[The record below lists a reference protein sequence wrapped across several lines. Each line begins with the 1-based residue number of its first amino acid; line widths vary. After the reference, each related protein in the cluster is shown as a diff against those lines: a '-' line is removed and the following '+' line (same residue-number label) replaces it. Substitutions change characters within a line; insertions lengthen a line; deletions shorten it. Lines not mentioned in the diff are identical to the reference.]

1 MFDPSKFTVQK
12 TKPLPIMLML
22 DVSGSMSGVKIETLN
37 EAVRTMIETFADEEK
52 METEILVSIVT
63 FGEEVKRLFPFTPA
77 SQIHFS
83 DLQARGGTPLGVACS
98 MVKAIIDD
106 KDETPGR
113 AYRPTIVLVSDGR
126 PGDNWIPPM
135 EALINDGR
143 SAKCDR
149 MAMAIGNDA
158 DLAVL
163 GKFVEGTA
171 NPLFEAH
178 RASEIRN
185 FFKKVTMSVTMRTK
199 SKDPNQIPTLPV
211 EPMTQNVS
219 SIPTQSENTVK
230 TAEVSLDGPSI
241 QLSQPAVADSDDED
255 SYF

>member
-12 TKPLPIMLML
+12 AKPLPIMLML
-22 DVSGSMSGVKIETLN
+22 DVSGSMSGIKIDTLN
-37 EAVRTMIETFADEEK
+37 EAVRTMLESFADEEK

-77 SQIHFS
+77 SQVQFS
-83 DLQARGGTPLGVACS
+83 DLQARGGTPLGTACA

-126 PGDNWIPPM
+126 PGDNWKPAM
-135 EALINDGR
+135 QALINDGR

-163 GKFVEGTA
+163 GEFVDGTP

-185 FFKKVTMSVTMRTK
+185 FFKRVTMSVTTRTK
-199 SKDPNQIPTLPV
+199 SKDPNQIPTINV
-211 EPMTQNVS
+211 EPTVVS
-219 SIPTQSENTVK
+219 PAPVPVPENSVK
-230 TAEVSLDGPSI
+230 TASVNLDGI
-241 QLSQPAVADSDDED
+241 TVQAPAGVTSNVDDDED

>member
-12 TKPLPIMLML
+12 AKPLPIMLML
-22 DVSGSMSGVKIETLN
+22 DVSGSMSGVKIDTLN
-37 EAVRTMIETFADEEK
+37 EAVRTMIASFADEEK

-77 SQIHFS
+77 SQIKFS
-83 DLQARGGTPLGVACS
+83 DLQARGGTPLGTACA

-126 PGDNWIPPM
+126 PGDNWKPAM
-135 EALINDGR
+135 QSLINDGR

-163 GKFVEGTA
+163 GEFVEGTP

-185 FFKKVTMSVTMRTK
+185 FFKRVTMSVTMRTK
-199 SKDPNQIPTLPV
+199 SKDPNQIPSIAI
-211 EPMTQNVS
+211 EPPATSQ
-219 SIPTQSENTVK
+219 PPAPENTVK
-230 TAEVSLDGPSI
+230 TASVNLDGMTVQAPVGGTSN
-241 QLSQPAVADSDDED
+241 SNDDED

>member
-12 TKPLPIMLML
+12 AKPLPIMLML
-22 DVSGSMSGVKIETLN
+22 DVSGSMSGVKIDTLN
-37 EAVRTMIETFADEEK
+37 EAVRTMIASFADEEK

-77 SQIHFS
+77 SQIKFS
-83 DLQARGGTPLGVACS
+83 DLQARGGTPLGTACA

-126 PGDNWIPPM
+126 PGDNWKPAM
-135 EALINDGR
+135 QSLINDGR

-163 GKFVEGTA
+163 GEFVEGTP

-185 FFKKVTMSVTMRTK
+185 FFKRVTMSVTMRTK
-199 SKDPNQIPTLPV
+199 SKDPNQIPSIAIEPPATSLP
-211 EPMTQNVS
+211 PA
-219 SIPTQSENTVK
+219 PENTVK
-230 TAEVSLDGPSI
+230 TASVNLDGMTVQAPVGGTSN
-241 QLSQPAVADSDDED
+241 SNDDED

>member
-12 TKPLPIMLML
+12 AKPLPIMLML

-63 FGEEVKRLFPFTPA
+63 FGGEVKRLFPFTPA
-77 SQIHFS
+77 SQIRFS
-83 DLQARGGTPLGVACS
+83 NLQVRGGTPLGVACS

-211 EPMTQNVS
+211 EPQAQNVS
-219 SIPTQSENTVK
+219 SIPTPPENSVK

-241 QLSQPAVADSDDED
+241 QRSQPAVADSDDED

>member
-12 TKPLPIMLML
+12 AKPLPIMLML
-22 DVSGSMSGVKIETLN
+22 DVSGSMSGVKIDTLN
-37 EAVRTMIETFADEEK
+37 EAVRTMIASFADEEK

-77 SQIHFS
+77 SQIKFS
-83 DLQARGGTPLGVACS
+83 DLQARGGTPLGTACA

-126 PGDNWIPPM
+126 PGDNWKPAM
-135 EALINDGR
+135 QSLINDGR

-158 DLAVL
+158 GLAVL
-163 GKFVEGTA
+163 GEFVEGTP

-185 FFKKVTMSVTMRTK
+185 FFKRVTMSVTMRTK
-199 SKDPNQIPTLPV
+199 SKDPNQIPSIAI
-211 EPMTQNVS
+211 EPPATSQ
-219 SIPTQSENTVK
+219 PPAPENTVK
-230 TAEVSLDGPSI
+230 TASVNLDGMTVQAPVGGTSN
-241 QLSQPAVADSDDED
+241 SNDDED